1 MAAAALADTLAA
13 AAAVP
18 DVRRVVVLDGSVG
31 AWLPGRGFEVLPQRG
46 VGLAARLGAA
56 FEDVGGPALLIG
68 MDTPHVT
75 SGMLEEA
82 LERLLEPRVDAV
94 LGPAEDGGYWTI
106 GLREAD
112 PRAFEGVPMSD
123 SRTGVAQRERLA
135 ALGLDARELPVLRDV
150 DSFADAVAVAALA
163 PSSRF
168 AGALGRMEADA
179 EAVGR

>member
-1 MAAAALADTLAA
+1 
-13 AAAVP
+13 
-18 DVRRVVVLDGSVG
+18 
-31 AWLPGRGFEVLPQRG
+31 
-46 VGLAARLGAA
+46 
-56 FEDVGGPALLIG
+56 
-68 MDTPHVT
+68 
-75 SGMLEEA
+75 MLEEA